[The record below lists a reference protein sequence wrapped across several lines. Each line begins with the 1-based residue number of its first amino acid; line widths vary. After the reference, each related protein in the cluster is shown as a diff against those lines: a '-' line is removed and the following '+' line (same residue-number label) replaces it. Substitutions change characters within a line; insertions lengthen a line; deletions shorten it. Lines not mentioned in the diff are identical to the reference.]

1 VDYFPDS
8 QLRNELIGRLRD
20 KYITDREDW
29 PHLSEVIYCLTKSY
43 FERTDPIQVTEKELL
58 YFSIGF
64 ALEDVLLRI
73 SGPSIESVELDGLWL
88 TPDYFAL
95 RGGQMDLKTTRMY
108 ADEMGRPKRG
118 WPEGWMQQFK
128 AYSYLEW
135 VQKNTNSTLID
146 SNSDAN
152 SVYIVKNELPD
163 TFNYSVGIL
172 YLGQPA
178 LECGT
183 FKFTQQEILDNWNNL
198 QVRKEIFIDHMD
210 KGVIPEPYVYTEAWA
225 CKECKYAPRCRSLTQ
240 GR

>member
-1 VDYFPDS
+1 MEYFPDP
-8 QLRNELIGRLRD
+8 QLKNELVDRLRD
-20 KYITDREDW
+20 KYITGREDW

-73 SGPSIESVELDGLWL
+73 SGPSIESVKFDGLWL

-108 ADEMGRPKRG
+108 ADEIGRPKRG

-135 VQKNTNSTLID
+135 AQQHPEAINLVKIED
-146 SNSDAN
+146 SKRF
-152 SVYIVKNELPD
+152 YEELPD
-163 TFNYSVGIL
+163 IFNYSVGIL

-198 QVRKEIFIDHMD
+198 QTRKEIFINHMG
-210 KGVIPEPYVYTEAWA
+210 KGVVPEPYAYTEAWA

>member
-1 VDYFPDS
+1 MDYFPDS
-8 QLRNELIGRLRD
+8 QLRNELMSRLRD

-118 WPEGWMQQFK
+118 WPEGWIQQFK

-135 VQKNTNSTLID
+135 VQAHSSEYPL
-146 SNSDAN
+146 A
-152 SVYIVKNELPD
+152 EGRLPD
-163 TFNYSVGIL
+163 YFNYSVGIL

-198 QVRKEIFIDHMD
+198 QTRKEIFIDHMD
-210 KGVIPEPYVYTEAWA
+210 KGVIPEPYAYTEAWA